1 LQYTFPYGSCKIYF
15 DNRQPVKIKRN
26 GGIGMDF
33 ELNKTQKD
41 IQKAVRD
48 FVKGEFDKDLALELA
63 KNHEFPKK
71 IWQKAGEIGL
81 IGVHFPEEYSGQGL
95 GSLEDILVIEELCRG
110 DSSIGSAVALS
121 SFASELIVHYGSDEM
136 KEKFIPEVAE
146 GRMLSAGAF
155 TEPDHGSDITS
166 VDTTAVKE
174 GDEWVVNGGK
184 TFITNGGLAGFYS
197 VMCQTDSDVKPS
209 YRGISLILVEADR
222 EGLSTMDVGDKMG
235 ISTMSTTEV
244 ILKDV
249 RVPLT
254 NLIGEENKGFYHV
267 LHFFDESR
275 IQVAAQ
281 ALGIAQGAYDR
292 ALDYVKKRE
301 QFGKKIAQ
309 FQVTQHKL
317 ADMITK
323 IELARLMTYKA
334 AWNFDQG
341 RIDPKLTSMAKMY
354 AARTAVEVA
363 DEAIQLLGGYGY
375 MTEYEVE
382 RFYRDAKIT
391 EIYEGTKEIQKNTI
405 ASSVIGKLK

>member
-1 LQYTFPYGSCKIYF
+1 
-15 DNRQPVKIKRN
+15 
-26 GGIGMDF
+26 MDF

-121 SFASELIVHYGSDEM
+121 SFASELIVHYGSNEM

-197 VMCQTDSDVKPS
+197 VMCQTDSDIKPS

-235 ISTMSTTEV
+235 ITTMSTTEV

-249 RVPLT
+249 RVPLS

-309 FQVTQHKL
+309 FQVTQHKI

>member
-1 LQYTFPYGSCKIYF
+1 
-15 DNRQPVKIKRN
+15 
-26 GGIGMDF
+26 MEF

-48 FVKGEFDKDLALELA
+48 FTKGEFDRELIIEHE

-71 IWQKAGEIGL
+71 IWKKACDLGL

-95 GSLEDILVIEELCRG
+95 GSLEDILVVEELCRG
-110 DSSIGSAVALS
+110 DSTMGSAIALS
-121 SFASELIVHYGSDEM
+121 SFASELILHYGSDEL
-136 KEKFIPEVAE
+136 KSKYLPAVAE
-146 GRMLSAGAF
+146 GEMLSAGAF
-155 TEPDHGSDITS
+155 TEPDHGSDITFM
-166 VDTTAVKE
+166 DTTAVKD
-174 GDEWVVNGGK
+174 GDEWVINGNK
-184 TFITNGGLAGFYS
+184 IFITNGGLAGFYS
-197 VMCQTDSDVKPS
+197 VMCQTDPEAKPS
-209 YRGISLILVEADR
+209 YRGISVILVEADR
-222 EGLSTMDVGDKMG
+222 EGVSTTDVGQKMG
-235 ISTMSTTEV
+235 IRMMATAEV
-244 ILKDV
+244 TFKDV
-249 RVPLT
+249 RVPVS

-281 ALGIAQGAYDR
+281 ALGTAQGAYDR
-292 ALDYVKKRE
+292 ALAYVKKRE

-317 ADMITK
+317 ADMATK
-323 IELARLMTYKA
+323 IELARLVTYKA

-354 AARTAVEVA
+354 AAKTAVEVA
-363 DEAIQLLGGYGY
+363 DEAIQLMGGYGY

-405 ASSVIGKLK
+405 ASAIIGKLK

>member
-1 LQYTFPYGSCKIYF
+1 
-15 DNRQPVKIKRN
+15 
-26 GGIGMDF
+26 MDF
-33 ELNKTQKD
+33 KLNKTQKD

-48 FVKGEFDKDLALELA
+48 FTKGEFDKELA
-63 KNHEFPKK
+63 IELENKHEFPKK
-71 IWQKAGEIGL
+71 AWQKACDLGL

-95 GSLEDILVIEELCRG
+95 GCLEDILVVEELCRG
-110 DSSIGSAVALS
+110 DSTMGSAVALS
-121 SFASELIVHYGSDEM
+121 SFASELIMHWGSDEM
-136 KEKFIPEVAE
+136 KQKYLPAVAE
-146 GRMLSAGAF
+146 GQMLSAGAF
-155 TEPDHGSDITS
+155 TEPDHGSDIT
-166 VDTTAVKE
+166 VMNTTADKD
-174 GDEWVVNGGK
+174 GDEWVVNGTK

-197 VMCQTDSDVKPS
+197 VMCQTDSDAKPS

-222 EGLSTMDVGDKMG
+222 EGVSTADVGNKMG
-235 ISTMSTTEV
+235 IRMMATAEV
-244 ILKDV
+244 NFKDV
-249 RVPLT
+249 RVPFS

-292 ALDYVKKRE
+292 SLAYVKKRE

-309 FQVTQHKL
+309 FQATQHKL
-317 ADMITK
+317 ADMATK
-323 IELARLMTYKA
+323 IELARLITYKA
-334 AWNFDQG
+334 AWNFDKG

-405 ASSVIGKLK
+405 ASAVIGKLR